1 MTGCLLDTNVLSE
14 LTRQTPHPGV
24 LALLRDR
31 NDLWLSSVVLYEVEY
46 GLRLLP
52 SGRRR
57 SLLSA
62 TYESI
67 LVQYERRVLPL
78 DRSAAEWAARLRA
91 SAQQAGRALDV
102 GDALIAGTARAH
114 DLVIATRNVRD
125 FEGLDVGVFDPWAAS

>member
-1 MTGCLLDTNVLSE
+1 M
-14 LTRQTPHPGV
+14 
-24 LALLRDR
+24 
-31 NDLWLSSVVLYEVEY
+31 
-46 GLRLLP
+46 LP

-67 LVQYERRVLPL
+67 LVQYEHRVLPL
-78 DRSAAEWAARLRA
+78 DRSAAECAARLRA

-114 DLVIATRNVRD
+114 DLTVATRNVRD
-125 FEGLDVGVFDPWAAS
+125 FEGLDVEVFNPWAAS